1 MNILIIDDEIRARK
15 SISEILKFSNSNVK
29 VVAEADGVESG
40 IVAIKKYKPDL
51 ILLDIDMPD
60 GTGFDLLRA
69 MEYIDFKIIFITA
82 YEEFAVKAFEFSAID
97 YILKP
102 AEPKKLLDAIVKAQQ
117 IVNQENIS
125 LRLNALFA
133 NLDNTNPD
141 NKKIVLK
148 TAEKIYLISASDIVR
163 CESDMGY
170 TQFFMADGKNIL
182 ISKTIKDYEIMLDGL
197 GFFRIHQSHLINI
210 KYIDYYDKTEGGSVK
225 MKDQSMLPLSRRK
238 KESFLK
244 LIEMM

>member
-117 IVNQENIS
+117 IVKQENIS

-133 NLDNTNPD
+133 NLDNINPD

-148 TAEKIYLISASDIVR
+148 TAEKIYLISTSDIVR